1 MNKIFLYISLLIVL
15 LPSCQEI
22 NINTELKEVSTLDS
36 ILNHEQLY
44 LDSLNLNKVRV
55 HAQKAQYRTIL
66 FEDSN
71 LSKFQKKWLEEDRQ
85 KYHQIHTN
93 LNNLSLEFETLKQ
106 SYKYTKSQ
114 IRALKEDLI
123 HRHLKKEQFMEYLKQ
138 EKIIQADLGKNSNQ
152 LLDVYHK
159 NIRQFDSL
167 EFKLQGIL
175 TQLDAID
182 RRHENATQE

>member
-1 MNKIFLYISLLIVL
+1 MNKFFLYISLFIVL

-22 NINTELKEVSTLDS
+22 NINTELREISALDS
-36 ILNHEQLY
+36 ILTQEQLY
-44 LDSLNLNKVRV
+44 LDSLNLNKAQLY
-55 HAQKAQYRTIL
+55 AQKAKYRTVL

-71 LSKFQKKWLEEDRQ
+71 LSSFQKKWLEHDRQ
-85 KYHQIHTN
+85 NYHQIHTN
-93 LNNLSLEFETLKQ
+93 LINTSLDFDTLKQ
-106 SYKYTKSQ
+106 SYEYTKSQ
-114 IRALKEDLI
+114 IKALKDDLI
-123 HRHLKKEQFMEYLKQ
+123 HRHLKKEQFKGYLKQ

-159 NIRQFDSL
+159 NIRQLDSL